1 MNVERGGKLIDD
13 SDDDNNLDNYFQD
26 AETKFRKEESMIAKM
41 EMDDIKRKLEESML
55 EIESLKFHLAS
66 REHVFSEMKLRLEQ
80 AEADAKFVNA
90 MNAKHLLTIQK
101 TLSFVND
108 AMGMNHTQQ
117 QEHRLP
123 SLLDLVSPSTVGDDE
138 SSFYSDCTD
147 IGDEN
152 FHYHNYNSN
161 NMMTKKDDTNRNQM
175 KHCHVQV
182 PPRALFH
189 DLLDEVL
196 LKETTSAPQTSCYE
210 DDDRHSLRVTTSYA
224 MKYLR
229 RSPIVSSLVTPFKS
243 DDSHCTSTTVS
254 TSSFDS

>member
-13 SDDDNNLDNYFQD
+13 SDNNNLDNYFQD

-41 EMDDIKRKLEESML
+41 EMDDMKRKLEESML

-108 AMGMNHTQQ
+108 TMEMNHNQQ
-117 QEHRLP
+117 QQRLP

-152 FHYHNYNSN
+152 FH
-161 NMMTKKDDTNRNQM
+161 
-175 KHCHVQV
+175 
-182 PPRALFH
+182 
-189 DLLDEVL
+189 
-196 LKETTSAPQTSCYE
+196 
-210 DDDRHSLRVTTSYA
+210 
-224 MKYLR
+224 
-229 RSPIVSSLVTPFKS
+229 
-243 DDSHCTSTTVS
+243 
-254 TSSFDS
+254 